1 MLRRFSLSN
10 SRQALTAGFGALLI
24 LIITITLLGIWRIYA
39 INQSIE
45 ALVQE
50 QNLKSE
56 MLTMLLTASQQ
67 RQHAMYRLFAAAAGA
82 ERAAVFNEY
91 RKLNEPL
98 FATRERF
105 DEVDM
110 TASERAALNQALDAA
125 TRLRDVRD
133 QVVDLLMQNN
143 VPLATELLLR
153 QGLQVH
159 DEFQTSLN
167 LVVDSKRTATL
178 GAISQAG
185 KAMRDALLLVAI
197 VGSLVLVAG
206 AWIATLVTRRIAQS
220 ESELHREKELAQ
232 VTLHSIADGV
242 ITLDAEGR
250 VEYMNPVAEEYTGWK
265 SDEAK
270 GQPLDAV
277 YRVVD
282 EQTGKPMPHP
292 GGHEV
297 GARGARG
304 MTVRL
309 LGRTG
314 NICAIR
320 DSSAPIHNSDD
331 NLVGW
336 VVVFHDVSQIQ
347 EMAQQLSWQASHD
360 ALTGLVNRREF
371 ERRLGGL
378 IEAARTD
385 GKQHALLYMDL
396 DNFKT
401 VNDTCGHAAGDE
413 LLLQLTT
420 VMQSRMRGSD
430 TLARLG
436 GDEFGVLLES
446 CPLEQAVRIANGL
459 REAVRDFR
467 FIWQEKTF
475 GIGASAGLV
484 TIDGSESVSRVLA
497 SADATCYDAKS
508 RGRDRVQVHRG
519 KQTPA
524 GEQNVD
530 LQVVSQINHAFELG
544 NFRLY
549 RQKIIALS
557 GEAGNEPH
565 YEILVRMVDR
575 TGNLIPPGGFMAAAE
590 RYNLLSS
597 IERWVISSLVEF
609 LHRQCE
615 TGALPRDPAALS
627 GAFYAVNLSGVSIN
641 DASFIDFLR
650 QLLTRFNLPRGLL
663 CFEITETTAISNL
676 NKAAHLMHELKGM
689 GCRFA
694 LDDFGIGM
702 SSFAYLK
709 YLPVDYIKIDGV
721 FVRDMAD
728 DPMDQAI
735 VEAINRIAHIL
746 GLKTVAEY
754 VEDATIMEKLRAIGV
769 DYAQGYFVAKPEA
782 LQKTADAVPAVLEP
796 V

>member
-1 MLRRFSLSN
+1 MLRGFSFAN

-24 LIITITLLGIWRIYA
+24 LIVTITLLGIWRIYA

-67 RQHAMYRLFAAAAGA
+67 RQHAMYRLFAAADGA

-133 QVVDLLMQNN
+133 HIVELLMQNN
-143 VPLATELLLR
+143 VPLATEMLLR

-167 LVVDSKRTATL
+167 VVVDSKRTATL

-197 VGSLVLVAG
+197 VGTLVLVAG
-206 AWIATLVTRRIAQS
+206 AWIATLVTRRIARS
-220 ESELHREKELAQ
+220 ENELHREKELAQ

-297 GARGARG
+297 GARGAHG

-519 KQTPA
+519 KQTLA

-575 TGNLIPPGGFMAAAE
+575 TGNLIPPSAFMAAAE

-615 TGALPRDPAALS
+615 SGALPRDPAALS

>member
-1 MLRRFSLSN
+1 MLRGFSFAN

-67 RQHAMYRLFAAAAGA
+67 RQHAMYRLFAAADGA

-242 ITLDAEGR
+242 ITLDAGGR